1 MMAMTESDFI
11 NAVKSAVTSNPKAG
25 TKWNQLES
33 LFAASGLRGNG
44 AINNSGGA
52 DRTTRI
58 RQLGTSKVHAGHDSR
73 AVANHSVFVIGGDT
87 VIEYKRAPKQY
98 EEQITHAL
106 KDEHADFSSCLVMLA
121 ETGTEVKPVLL
132 IKRTT
137 QQLPLLPYEGWWPQL
152 PISIVPPSSA
162 NKTSPPVGTPSPS
175 SRVGTNIIFY
185 GSPGTGKST
194 DVKRIVSS
202 GPTFR
207 TQFHP
212 EYGHADLV
220 GSYRPVVGFE
230 KDTSNQIWGHDGLSM
245 QRPVNYF
252 SFVPGPLTE
261 ALICAFGTST
271 TPNVPSHVFL
281 VIEEINR
288 GDCAA
293 IFGDAF
299 QLLDRDDNGQSE
311 YGITPKP
318 DLLAYFNSKNVNC
331 DIAGDGKLYFPA
343 NLTLLATMNTS
354 DQSLYPMDSAFKRRW
369 QWVSCPIEFNQL
381 LEYTAARPFLDDGK
395 TKWDWIGLL
404 ERINKCIVQDRME
417 DKQIGPWFIK
427 PFQDGTVA
435 FDVFLNKCLFYLWHD
450 VFKDEQLSDLSPF
463 KPDGPQVF
471 AEVQSNMEKNG
482 LAAGL
487 KADLLSNLAIELSAM
502 QASVA
507 QNAIPVAVATPPSP
521 LAPPSQA

>member
-1 MMAMTESDFI
+1 MMAMTEPDFI
-11 NAVKSAVTSNPKAG
+11 NAVQTAVTSNPKAG
-25 TKWNQLES
+25 TKWNLLES
-33 LFAASGLRGNG
+33 LFAASALRGNG

-87 VIEYKRAPKQY
+87 VNEYKRTPKHY
-98 EEQITHAL
+98 EEQIAHAL

-121 ETGTEVKPVLL
+121 ETGTPVKPVLL

-137 QQLPLLPYEGWWPQL
+137 QPLPLPYEGWWPQL
-152 PISIVPPSSA
+152 PISIVPPSSV
-162 NKTSPPVGTPSPS
+162 NKTPTAAGSPSPATKA
-175 SRVGTNIIFY
+175 GTNIIFY

-202 GPTFR
+202 EPMFR

-212 EYGHADLV
+212 EYSHADLI

-230 KDTSNQIWGHDGLSM
+230 KDANNQILGHDGMPM

-261 ALICAFGTST
+261 ALTCAFGTASAL
-271 TPNVPSHVFL
+271 NVPSHVFL

-299 QLLDRDDNGQSE
+299 QLLDRDDDGQSE

-318 DLLAYFNSKNVNC
+318 DLLAYFNSKKVNYN
-331 DIAGDGKLYFPA
+331 IASDGKLYFPP

-381 LEYTAARPFLDDGK
+381 LEYTAVRPFLDDGK

-404 ERINKCIVQDRME
+404 ERINKYIVQDRME

-427 PFQDGTVA
+427 PAQDGTVA
-435 FDVFLNKCLFYLWHD
+435 FETFLNKCLFYLWHD

-463 KPDGPQVF
+463 KADGPEVF
-471 AEVQSNMEKNG
+471 GSVQSNIQKNG
-482 LAAGL
+482 LLAGF
-487 KADLLSNLAIELSAM
+487 KAELLTDLALGLPAM
-502 QASVA
+502 QASAAHDTVPEA
-507 QNAIPVAVATPPSP
+507 AVTPQTPSTS
-521 LAPPSQA
+521 AVQK